1 MSLWKDVLGT
11 NDYTDAGSA
20 ALQYASMKAKA
31 FGGTVYMYGFDF
43 DKADGPINNI
53 YKNTDN
59 YSTRLKQR
67 KGVTSMFLE
76 TFNKFPKV
84 KYVHV
89 NTNMPELLEQYENV
103 SWQT

>member
-1 MSLWKDVLGT
+1 MNSNSFNICTVTLE
-11 NDYTDAGSA
+11 TDAEIVNEN
-20 ALQYASMKAKA
+20 LNQ
-31 FGGTVYMYGFDF
+31 
-43 DKADGPINNI
+43 INNI